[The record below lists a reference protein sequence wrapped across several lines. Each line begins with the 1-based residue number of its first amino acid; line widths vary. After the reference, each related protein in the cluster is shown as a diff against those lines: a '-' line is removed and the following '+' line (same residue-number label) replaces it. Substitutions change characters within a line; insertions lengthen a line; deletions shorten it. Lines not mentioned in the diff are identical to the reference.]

1 MKVRALLTFAAT
13 VLFYI
18 AVSLVP
24 DKKIAFGISILY
36 IGAISRILNN
46 IPFALAVSYIAF
58 VPLSIGK
65 FIPIDLVSAE
75 KLRIYGRPFGVSANL
90 AITVREVI
98 CVCMASLLIAQQIR
112 RRTIYVPRNYLEWAL
127 VLYPVLVGVSTLFGS
142 IRPDI
147 SWLHVGF
154 YIEPYIV
161 YMFMTYMVSRA
172 DYTVMLA
179 VITAAVGLESVL
191 VLLQHVHGGPLGL
204 IVENFP
210 AFTPIETSSDPSTI
224 MLRVGGTFA
233 HANILAQYLIFF
245 LCVMLPV
252 LYDTSSFLVAPVV
265 WSLYVGTFV
274 LILTMSRS
282 SWIAWVAGLGV
293 FYFIQKN
300 ILHYKSSVHRGV
312 RNMAWIALP
321 VLLVS
326 MLLLVI
332 PRLLGSVHTLDV
344 YGSGQSRQQLLSLAI
359 QTIQTHPVFGVG
371 LYMDVYYAL
380 IHAHSLGTAAT
391 ILKDFPESV
400 HNGLLQLLVQV
411 GLVGFIPFAM
421 IGMGILGRL
430 RRHIMRG
437 KTDRIYM
444 AGILA
449 GAFAWL
455 ANGQL
460 QPTLPD
466 LSVLIIL
473 ILCLEQSSGATVRH
487 SS

>member
-1 MKVRALLTFAAT
+1 MKLRALLTVAAT

-46 IPFALAVSYIAF
+46 IPFALVVSYIAC

-75 KLRIYGRPFGVSANL
+75 KLHIYGRPFGVSANL
-90 AITVREVI
+90 AITVRELI
-98 CVCMASLLIAQQIR
+98 CVSMTSLLIAQQIR
-112 RRTIYVPRNYLEWAL
+112 RRTIYIPRNYLEWAL
-127 VLYPVLVGVSTLFGS
+127 VLYPVLVGVSTYFGS

-172 DYTVMLA
+172 DYTVLLA
-179 VITAAVGLESVL
+179 VIVASVGLESAL
-191 VLLQHVHGGPLGL
+191 VLLQHLHGGPLGL

-210 AFTPIETSSDPSTI
+210 AFTPIETSSDPTTI
-224 MLRVGGTFA
+224 VLRVGGTFA

-245 LCVMLPV
+245 LCVMIPV
-252 LYDTSSFLVAPVV
+252 LYDVSSLLVAPAI

-282 SWIAWVAGLGV
+282 AWIAWIAGLSV
-293 FYFIQKN
+293 FYFIQKY
-300 ILHYKSSVHRGV
+300 ILHYKLSVHHGI
-312 RNMAWIALP
+312 RNMSLIALP

-326 MLLLVI
+326 IWLLAV
-332 PRLLGSVHTLDV
+332 PRLLGSAHTLDV
-344 YGSGQSRQQLLSLAI
+344 YGSGQSRQQLFSLAI
-359 QTIQTHPVFGVG
+359 QTIRTHPVFGVG
-371 LYMDVYYAL
+371 LSMDVYYAIL
-380 IHAHSLGTAAT
+380 HARSLGTAAM
-391 ILKDFPESV
+391 ILTDFPESV
-400 HNGLLQLLVQV
+400 HNGLLWLLVQV
-411 GLVGFIPFAM
+411 GLVGFVPFVM
-421 IGMGILGRL
+421 IGVGILGRL

-449 GAFAWL
+449 GVFAWL
-455 ANGQL
+455 VNGQL
-460 QPTLPD
+460 QPMVPD
-466 LSVLIIL
+466 LTVLIIL
-473 ILCLEQSSGATVRH
+473 ILCLEQSSGATVRY